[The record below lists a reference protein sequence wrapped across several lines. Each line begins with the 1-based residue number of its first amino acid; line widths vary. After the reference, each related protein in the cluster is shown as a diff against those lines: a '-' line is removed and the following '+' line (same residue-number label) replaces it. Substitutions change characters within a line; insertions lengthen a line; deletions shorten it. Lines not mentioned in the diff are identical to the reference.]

1 MVYKSLLDKRWSIL
15 ITGFIAGIL
24 AKFPGDVILAILYRR
39 HSLFGSLADYIVLIL
54 FSVLLFFIYAELKPL
69 FDNRMDWDKHTF
81 RRFGVQAG
89 IQILLGIL
97 IILPAKYLF
106 RFLFFQNSF
115 YVLNFEI
122 LFAVILII
130 NIITFNLLEL
140 GYFIQQKWRF
150 SLAQLERF
158 KKQSAEFRFET
169 LVNQVNPHFLFN
181 SLNTLSSLIYHDRD
195 LAAQY
200 IRELAKVY
208 RYVLENK
215 DNELVKLR
223 IEQEFIKS
231 YVYLF
236 ELRFKGMIYFLSD
249 IPEEKLDLYIAPMT
263 VQLLLEN
270 AVKHNIISEKK
281 PLTIRIYEENNFL
294 VVANNHQK
302 KNHKPYSSG
311 VGLRNIR
318 ERYAYLSDKEIIVDE
333 SQEFFIVKIPLIFH
347 HEQ

>member
-1 MVYKSLLDKRWSIL
+1 VFDKR
-15 ITGFIAGIL
+15 
-24 AKFPGDVILAILYRR
+24 
-39 HSLFGSLADYIVLIL
+39 
-54 FSVLLFFIYAELKPL
+54 
-69 FDNRMDWDKHTF
+69 MDRDKYTF
-81 RRFGVQAG
+81 KRFWVQAG
-89 IQILLGIL
+89 IQILLAIL
-97 IILPAKYLF
+97 IILPVKYLF
-106 RFLFFQNSF
+106 RFLIFQNSF

-122 LFAVILII
+122 LYAVILII

-140 GYFIQQKWRF
+140 GYFFQQKWRF

-223 IEQEFIKS
+223 VEQEFIKS

-236 ELRFKGMIYFLSD
+236 ELRFKGMISFLFE
-249 IPEEKLDLYIAPMT
+249 IPEEKLEFYIAPMT
-263 VQLLLEN
+263 VQLLIEN
-270 AVKHNIISEKK
+270 AVKHNIISEKR
-281 PLTIRIYEENNFL
+281 PLSIRIYEENNFI
-294 VVANNHQK
+294 VVANKHQK
-302 KNHKPYSSG
+302 KNQKPYSSG
-311 VGLRNIR
+311 MGLQNIR
-318 ERYAYLSDKEIIVDE
+318 ERYAYLSDKEIIIDE
-333 SQEFFIVKIPLIFH
+333 TQEFFIVKIPLIFH